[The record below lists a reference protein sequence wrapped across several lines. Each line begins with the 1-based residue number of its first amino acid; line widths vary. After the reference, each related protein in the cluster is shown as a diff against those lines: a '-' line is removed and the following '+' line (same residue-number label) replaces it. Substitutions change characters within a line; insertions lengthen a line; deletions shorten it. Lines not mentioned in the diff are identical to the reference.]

1 MSNQEWKWSITEAK
15 LKGKN
20 DVVQIRS
27 KTLKVK
33 RCKNQHEPLE
43 AYKMLTII
51 REIANQMQP
60 SVKKRAANYIRA
72 SNDVIRAK
80 WLAMSLIQLRVSASL
95 QGKRTNS

>member
-33 RCKNQHEPLE
+33 RCKNQYEPLE